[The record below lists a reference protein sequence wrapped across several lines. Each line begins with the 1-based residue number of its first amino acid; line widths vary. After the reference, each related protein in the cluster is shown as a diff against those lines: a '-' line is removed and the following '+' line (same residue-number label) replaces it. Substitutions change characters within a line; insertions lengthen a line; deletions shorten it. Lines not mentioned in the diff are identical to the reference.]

1 MYLKT
6 AIALLVG
13 TTLGADAGSDADK
26 FDSYTV
32 AYNTAADVKRPM
44 LVVLNPPAEE
54 VSAQKAISVDDL
66 RQNDEIDSLLEN
78 YVVAEIDTGTEHGRK
93 VHELFGSKPLPR
105 VVVIDSD
112 QKLQIFR
119 TSNQLDDTEI
129 KDVLETYQDGK
140 RISTS
145 LDWTRKYNIPGDCP
159 NCRKF

>member
-6 AIALLVG
+6 AIALLMSAA
-13 TTLGADAGSDADK
+13 LGADAGSDADT
-26 FDSYTV
+26 FNSYTV
-32 AYNTAADVKRPM
+32 AYKAAADVKRPM
-44 LVVLNPPAEE
+44 LVVLNPPADE
-54 VSAQKAISVDDL
+54 VSTQKSISVDDL
-66 RQNDEIDSLLEN
+66 RQDTEIDTLLEN
-78 YVVAEIDTGTEHGRK
+78 YVVAEIDTGTEHGKK

-119 TSNQLDDTEI
+119 TSNRLDDTEI
-129 KDVLETYQDGK
+129 KDVLEKYQDGK

-145 LDWTRKYNIPGDCP
+145 LDWTRRYNIPGDCP